1 MQKKERERSGYKFF
15 IRMSNCFTILTSEV
29 LLMDCDLIIPG
40 TVQMQNKKDN
50 LGLIVEILKL

>member
-1 MQKKERERSGYKFF
+1 MSVFSRICKKKEKEAGTSFF
-15 IRMSNCFTILTSEV
+15 IRMSNCFSILTSEV

-50 LGLIVEILKL
+50 LGLR